1 MDLTHELVMKLPADS
16 TLKKKDSF
24 IPYHDVNRAMIR
36 LALAATSDCL
46 SSTQARATSI
56 NLSFIGSIASKSRL
70 SSIVDLSEKASMME
84 RPARR
89 TLQNFLSFSVN
100 DDVVISSSD
109 TSILDKTRTL
119 AFLTRDAEQSADA
132 SLIVQAD

>member
-1 MDLTHELVMKLPADS
+1 
-16 TLKKKDSF
+16 
-24 IPYHDVNRAMIR
+24 MIR

-70 SSIVDLSEKASMME
+70 SSFVDLSEKASMME

-119 AFLTRDAEQSADA
+119 AFLTRDVEQSADA